1 MLHEEDFDPYEILI
15 GLQHSVI
22 EIARAHNQKAEEL
35 ASAYQQIA
43 TLNRRIQHLT
53 NRVQRLET
61 LNAIEPTATNN
72 SQ

>member
-1 MLHEEDFDPYEILI
+1 MLNEEDFDPYEILI

-22 EIARAHNQKAEEL
+22 EIARAHNGKAQEL
-35 ASAYQQIA
+35 DAAYQQIA
-43 TLNRRIQHLT
+43 TLNRQLKHLA

-61 LNAIEPTATNN
+61 LNEVKPTTTNN